1 MVAQFIRLPHGPIVR
16 FLLAIGFMLAV
27 LSLSDRPL
35 LATAQNLDGP
45 EVPLQIADVSIVPAP
60 IVGQSAT
67 LSISI
72 VSAQDE
78 PDAVFTVD
86 TLEDAGNKIHV
97 LAGDTEWQGS
107 LVANQPRVFTLSVV
121 IIEAGSWPLRIT
133 AVAHHSDGSLW
144 DAFEIIQLES
154 TLESGKL
161 IRSRNYTISDE
172 DANRPTPRPFEVSP
186 ECSGQPK

>member
-1 MVAQFIRLPHGPIVR
+1 M
-16 FLLAIGFMLAV
+16 
-27 LSLSDRPL
+27 
-35 LATAQNLDGP
+35 
-45 EVPLQIADVSIVPAP
+45 
-60 IVGQSAT
+60 
-67 LSISI
+67 
-72 VSAQDE
+72 
-78 PDAVFTVD
+78 D

>member
-1 MVAQFIRLPHGPIVR
+1 MATKQTETTHSRSSLRALVFGGI
-16 FLLAIGFMLAV
+16 LLV
-27 LSLSDRPL
+27 LNACTPPSQPL
-35 LATAQNLDGP
+35 HIT
-45 EVPLQIADVSIVPAP
+45 DVSVSPEPKVGEIV
-60 IVGQSAT
+60 T
-67 LSISI
+67 LEVEIMTDN
-72 VSAQDE
+72 DE
-78 PDAVFTVD
+78 PDVTFTVD
-86 TLEDAGNKIHV
+86 TLESAGNKIHLV
-97 LAGDTEWQGS
+97 SGDSEQQVS
-107 LVANQPRVFTLSVV
+107 LVAKQPQTFQVEVCVV
-121 IIEAGSWPLRIT
+121 QEGSWPLRIT